1 MLDRPLT
8 HLLLAGERSDG
19 RLTLS
24 LVRGVAT
31 DNVAEEAR
39 REFATISNSGRESST
54 GSLRM
59 STDRG
64 HGHLLNLLEVL
75 GYVPQSSTAD
85 NVRAGASGR
94 LNDHLKADQS
104 ASPAVASFFQR
115 ERRV

>member
-24 LVRGVAT
+24 LVLGVAT
-31 DNVAEEAR
+31 DHVAEEAR
-39 REFATISNSGRESST
+39 REFPPISNSRESSA

-64 HGHLLNLLEVL
+64 HGHRLNLLEVL

-85 NVRAGASGR
+85 TVRAGASGR